1 MTFDPLGDPLEEEQE
16 QPSLDEIISSY
27 DGDDLELRAMI
38 ERRGAVVE
46 LMRHPGFRH
55 LKEFIESEINK
66 KSQRIVLG
74 RMKDHEEYLAETGW
88 CQGAIAAFTAIDR
101 LDALVA
107 ARVANAQGFDSLAD
121 YGNVGDDPYDDGF
134 PANDSP
140 QEDP

>member
-1 MTFDPLGDPLEEEQE
+1 MTEPQPVEEQ

-27 DGDDLELRAMI
+27 DGDDQELRTMI

-55 LKEFIESEINK
+55 LKDFIESEINAR
-66 KSQRIVLG
+66 SQRIVLG

-88 CQGAIAAFTAIDR
+88 CRGAIAAFTAIDR

-107 ARVANAQGFDSLAD
+107 ARVTGAQGFDSLAD
-121 YGNVGDDPYDDGF
+121 YGADQTDDYDPDI
-134 PANDSP
+134 PAS
-140 QEDP
+140 E